1 MKTTNKTNRIK
12 ESSVNNLL
20 AQRDRMLSETT
31 ADSDFIADSLMDSI
45 YESPLGRLLKVISTL
60 PEVRYEKVEH
70 ARNIIDQPEDE
81 LDSRMEMALDKVLED
96 LLIEG

>member
-1 MKTTNKTNRIK
+1 MKTTNKTNRIE
-12 ESSVNNLL
+12 ESGVNSLL
-20 AQRDRMLSETT
+20 AQRDRMLSETP
-31 ADSDFIADSLMDSI
+31 ADSDFIAHSLLDSI

-70 ARNIIDQPEDE
+70 ARRLIDQPEDE